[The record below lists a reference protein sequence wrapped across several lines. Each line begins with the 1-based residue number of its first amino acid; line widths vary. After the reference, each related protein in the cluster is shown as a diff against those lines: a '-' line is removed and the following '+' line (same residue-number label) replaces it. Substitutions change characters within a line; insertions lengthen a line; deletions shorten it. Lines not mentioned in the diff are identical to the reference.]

1 MPVFAAPP
9 GIPGSPDRC
18 SMQCPPRSGRTDR
31 VNEWAL
37 GAAASSSPS
46 SESRY
51 RVASAATSQQ
61 RPDSVATPGHPYGVR
76 QPRSVCAVAEATA
89 FGPADTLNSVPGP
102 HRVVAALCALT
113 LMTSACTVSPPP
125 APQSTDT
132 SKITTPPPP
141 KATQIIMAID
151 SIGPGFNSHLLSDQS
166 PVNAAISSLVLP
178 SSFRPVPDP
187 ASPTGSRWELDTT
200 LLESAVVTNENPFTV
215 TYKIRPEAQWTDN
228 APIGADDFS
237 YLWRQMVSHPGVVD
251 PAGYDL
257 ITGVQSVEGGKTAVV
272 TFSQP
277 YPAWRELFNDI
288 LPAHIVKDV
297 PGGFAAGLARALP
310 VTGGQFRVE
319 NIDPQRDEILLARND
334 RYWSAPAKPDQVL
347 FRRGGATAALAD
359 SIRNGDTQVA
369 QVHGGAAAFAQLSAI
384 PDVRTA
390 RIVTPRVMQLT
401 LRAQQAALAD
411 SQVRKAI
418 LGLVDVDLLASV
430 GAGDDNTVTLAQAQV
445 RSPSD
450 PGYVP
455 TAPPALTKEAALT
468 LLANAGYQVEPVETT
483 PPATPGTPAPEN
495 NRGRVTKDGV
505 PLTLVLGVAANDPTA
520 VAVANTAA
528 DQLRNVGIAA
538 SVAALDPVA
547 LYGDALIN
555 NKVDAVVGWHQA
567 GGDLATALASRY
579 GCPALEATAVSTATP
594 GPTSSPSPS
603 PTSNAP
609 VPPPPTTTA
618 TPTTPSPAPESGQLV
633 QAPSNITGI
642 CDRSIQ
648 PKIDAA
654 LDGTED
660 IGEVINAVES
670 RLWNMSTVLPILQD
684 TTIVAAGPS
693 VQNVCLS
700 GAVPVGIVGD
710 AGMWVKAAQ

>member
-1 MPVFAAPP
+1 MRFFV
-9 GIPGSPDRC
+9 
-18 SMQCPPRSGRTDR
+18 
-31 VNEWAL
+31 
-37 GAAASSSPS
+37 
-46 SESRY
+46 
-51 RVASAATSQQ
+51 
-61 RPDSVATPGHPYGVR
+61 
-76 QPRSVCAVAEATA
+76 RSVRV
-89 FGPADTLNSVPGP
+89 DTLSGVPTTCRRARMTIGALVSVP
-102 HRVVAALCALT
+102 ALL
-113 LMTSACTVSPPP
+113 LGGCTVSPPP
-125 APQSTDT
+125 APQSTE
-132 SKITTPPPP
+132 TTETTPPPPP

-151 SIGPGFNSHLLSDQS
+151 SIGPGFNPHLLSDQS
-166 PVNAAISSLVLP
+166 PVNAAIASLVLP
-178 SSFRPVPDP
+178 SSFRPVADP
-187 ASPTGSRWELDTT
+187 KSPTGSRWELDPT
-200 LLESAVVTNENPFTV
+200 LLESAEVTNEQPFTV

-228 APIGADDFS
+228 APIAADDYW
-237 YLWRQMVSHPGVVD
+237 YLWRQMVSQPGVVD

-288 LPAHIVKDV
+288 LPAHIVKDI
-297 PGGFAAGLARALP
+297 PGGFGAGLARAMP

-334 RYWSAPAKPDQVL
+334 RYWSVPAKPDLVL
-347 FRRGGATAALAD
+347 FRRGGAPAALAD

-369 QVHGGAAAFAQLSAI
+369 QVHGGAATFAQLSAI

-401 LRAQQAALAD
+401 LRAQQPKLAD
-411 SQVRKAI
+411 VQVRKAL

-455 TAPPALTKEAALT
+455 TAPPAMGRDAALD
-468 LLANAGYQVEPVETT
+468 LLRAAGYQIEP
-483 PPATPGTPAPEN
+483 AATPAPDGPPPAN
-495 NRGRVTKDGV
+495 DRQRITKDGV
-505 PLTLVLGVAANDPTA
+505 PLSLVLGVASNDPTS

-528 DQLRNVGIAA
+528 DQLRSVGIDA
-538 SVAALDPVA
+538 SVLALDPVA
-547 LYGDALIN
+547 LYGDALTN
-555 NKVDAVVGWHQA
+555 NRVDAVVGWHQA

-579 GCPALEATAVSTATP
+579 GCRALEATAVATAAPGTP
-594 GPTSSPSPS
+594 AS
-603 PTSNAP
+603 AP
-609 VPPPPTTTA
+609 PKPTTTA
-618 TPTTPSPAPESGQLV
+618 APAPATTTPTTAAPPPAPDSGELV

-648 PKIDAA
+648 PRIDGA
-654 LDGTED
+654 LDGRED
-660 IGEVINAVES
+660 IAEVIEAVEP

-693 VQNVCLS
+693 VQNVSLS

-710 AGMWVKAAQ
+710 AANWTKTR

>member
-1 MPVFAAPP
+1 MPGPLRVVVALFALVMPVVT
-9 GIPGSPDRC
+9 G
-18 SMQCPPRSGRTDR
+18 
-31 VNEWAL
+31 
-37 GAAASSSPS
+37 
-46 SESRY
+46 
-51 RVASAATSQQ
+51 
-61 RPDSVATPGHPYGVR
+61 
-76 QPRSVCAVAEATA
+76 
-89 FGPADTLNSVPGP
+89 
-102 HRVVAALCALT
+102 
-113 LMTSACTVSPPP
+113 CTVSPPP

-132 SKITTPPPP
+132 TETTTPPPP
-141 KATQIIMAID
+141 KAAQIIMAID
-151 SIGPGFNSHLLSDQS
+151 SIGPGFNAHLLSDQS
-166 PVNAAISSLVLP
+166 PVNAAISALVLP

-187 ASPTGSRWELDTT
+187 ASPTGSRWELDPT
-200 LLESAVVTNENPFTV
+200 LLQSAEVTSQDPFTV
-215 TYKIRPEAQWTDN
+215 TYKIRPEASWTDN
-228 APIGADDFS
+228 APIAADDYW
-237 YLWRQMVSHPGVVD
+237 YLWRQMVSQPGVVD

-257 ITGVQSVEGGKTAVV
+257 ITGVQSIEGGKTAVV

-288 LPAHIVKDV
+288 LPAHIVKDI
-297 PGGFAAGLARALP
+297 PGGFAAGLTRALP

-319 NIDPQRDEILLARND
+319 SIDPQRDEILLARND
-334 RYWSAPAKPDQVL
+334 RYWSAPAKPDLVL
-347 FRRGGATAALAD
+347 FRRGGSSAALAD

-390 RIVTPRVMQLT
+390 RIVTPRVMQLS
-401 LRAQQAALAD
+401 LRAQQPMLAD

-418 LGLVDVDLLASV
+418 LGLLDVDLLASV

-455 TAPPALTKEAALT
+455 TAPPAMTKEAALA
-468 LLANAGYQVEPVETT
+468 LLNDAGYQVEPVETS
-483 PPATPGTPAPEN
+483 PPATPGTPVPEN
-495 NRGRVTKDGV
+495 NRGRISKDGV
-505 PLTLVLGVAANDPTA
+505 PLTLVLGVAANDPTS

-538 SVAALDPVA
+538 SVSALDPVA
-547 LYGDALIN
+547 LYGDALVN
-555 NKVDAVVGWHQA
+555 NRVDAVIGWHQA
-567 GGDLATALASRY
+567 GGDLATSLASRY

-594 GPTSSPSPS
+594 GPPSSPSPS
-603 PTSNAP
+603 PSSNTT
-609 VPPPPTTTA
+609 VPWRPTTTG
-618 TPTTPSPAPESGQLV
+618 TPTSPSPAPETGELV

-654 LDGTED
+654 LDGTEP
-660 IGEVINAVES
+660 IGEVINAVEP

-693 VQNVCLS
+693 VQNVSLS

-710 AGMWVKAAQ
+710 AGKWVKAPQ

>member
-1 MPVFAAPP
+1 M
-9 GIPGSPDRC
+9 
-18 SMQCPPRSGRTDR
+18 T
-31 VNEWAL
+31 L
-37 GAAASSSPS
+37 
-46 SESRY
+46 
-51 RVASAATSQQ
+51 VA
-61 RPDSVATPGHPYGVR
+61 G
-76 QPRSVCAVAEATA
+76 
-89 FGPADTLNSVPGP
+89 
-102 HRVVAALCALT
+102 
-113 LMTSACTVSPPP
+113 CTVSPPP

-132 SKITTPPPP
+132 SESPPPP
-141 KATQIIMAID
+141 PMKATQIIVAID
-151 SIGPGFNSHLLSDQS
+151 WIGPGFNPHLLSDQS

-178 SSFRPVPDP
+178 SSFRPIPDP
-187 ASPTGSRWELDTT
+187 NTATGSRWEIDTT
-200 LLESAVVTNENPFTV
+200 LLESAEVTSQNPFTV
-215 TYKIRPEAQWTDN
+215 TYKIRPEASWTDN
-228 APIGADDFS
+228 APIAADDFW
-237 YLWRQMVSHPGVVD
+237 YLWRQMVSQPGVVD

-347 FRRGGATAALAD
+347 FRRGGDSAALAD

-369 QVHGGAAAFAQLSAI
+369 QVHGGASAFAQLSAI

-401 LRAQQAALAD
+401 LRAQQPALAD
-411 SQVRKAI
+411 TQVRRAI
-418 LGLVDVDLLASV
+418 QGLLDVDLLAAV
-430 GAGDDNTVTLAQAQV
+430 GAGDENTVTLAQAQV

-455 TAPPALTKEAALT
+455 TAPPAMAKEDALG
-468 LLANAGYQVEPVETT
+468 LLADAGYELEPVRTSA
-483 PPATPGTPAPEN
+483 PPTPGAPPPDGD
-495 NRGRVTKDGV
+495 RGRITKDGV
-505 PLTLVLGVAANDPTA
+505 PLSLVIGVAANDPTSG
-520 VAVANTAA
+520 AVANTAA
-528 DQLRNVGIAA
+528 DQLRNVGITA
-538 SVAALDPVA
+538 SVSALDPAV
-547 LYGDALIN
+547 LYGEALAN
-555 NKVDAVVGWHQA
+555 NQVDAVVGWHHA
-567 GGDLATALASRY
+567 GGDLATSLASRY
-579 GCPALEATAVSTATP
+579 GCRALEATPVPTAAPATPAPATP
-594 GPTSSPSPS
+594 GTGAPPAPRPT
-603 PTSNAP
+603 PTA
-609 VPPPPTTTA
+609 
-618 TPTTPSPAPESGQLV
+618 TTPSPPPEGDELV

-654 LDGTED
+654 LDGSE
-660 IGEVINAVES
+660 EVADVITAVEP
-670 RLWNMSTVLPILQD
+670 RLWNMATVLPILQD

-693 VQNVCLS
+693 VQNVSLS

-710 AGMWVKAAQ
+710 AGRWVKTRQ